1 MTSVRDAG
9 VPVRLV
15 REMRSGGL
23 ITGYGLRL
31 GRSQRASG
39 AHTLAVI
46 LRRSCP
52 TSLPRPAGPPPAAQ
66 RRARDEQRRGSCALG
81 SWRRQNTNSAGPP
94 WPAPPA
100 SSFRPGTPGQ
110 RACSGERCLV
120 RIGGPGVPGRIP
132 AQGGHLVSRAALTTT
147 PAVHEATRDTW
158 ARVWRRREQP
168 LEREREKCIPSLDP
182 AGTCNP
188 SGLQAPAAPGLGR
201 WARAHCSTAGAGPP
215 SGVGCIARIS
225 TELARPSGQNLV
237 GRLGRIRACVGCVGG
252 RRLRASC
259 EFARLSSITQPP

>member
-1 MTSVRDAG
+1 M
-9 VPVRLV
+9 
-15 REMRSGGL
+15 
-23 ITGYGLRL
+23 
-31 GRSQRASG
+31 
-39 AHTLAVI
+39 HTPWPLSSATAAPI
-46 LRRSCP
+46 P
-52 TSLPRPAGPPPAAQ
+52 ATSLPRQACPPPAAQ

-81 SWRRQNTNSAGPP
+81 SWRRQNTNGAGPP
-94 WPAPPA
+94 WQAPPA
-100 SSFRPGTPGQ
+100 SSVRPCTPGQ

-120 RIGGPGVPGRIP
+120 RVCGPGVPGAGRTP
-132 AQGGHLVSRAALTTT
+132 SEQGRAHRYACC
-147 PAVHEATRDTW
+147 TRGDQGPVGPSL
-158 ARVWRRREQP
+158 AAAGAAAG
-168 LEREREKCIPSLDP
+168 ERLREKCIPSLDP

-188 SGLQAPAAPGLGR
+188 PGLQAPAAPGLGR